1 MKNEAI
7 IVACI
12 VCLIIV
18 LLCFL
23 LPKHKTRNI
32 ANQTTQTEELV
43 TPTDSAYRVE
53 QYNAIFDSSKRHMKS
68 LVREKVFTRE
78 EYQEFKDNYTLE
90 PDSIPT
96 KDDMAVIVTL
106 HDMLVDLKNSK

>member
-1 MKNEAI
+1 
-7 IVACI
+7 
-12 VCLIIV
+12 
-18 LLCFL
+18 
-23 LPKHKTRNI
+23 
-32 ANQTTQTEELV
+32 
-43 TPTDSAYRVE
+43 
-53 QYNAIFDSSKRHMKS
+53 MKS